1 MGATDGPGMTVAE
14 AEAFLYH
21 EVRLLDDRRLAEWN
35 DLFTEDG
42 VYALP
47 FTVDA
52 DPELDSML
60 LYDTALQRKMRVHQ
74 LLRYEHLAQS
84 PPSRTVHVVNNVEV
98 DNAGDDG
105 VVVHCN
111 IVVYEV
117 RPLDFQELQAGM
129 ASPRFIVGQCI
140 YRLQPFEQT
149 WKIAKKQVLLID
161 RELPLYNLSF
171 LV

>member
-1 MGATDGPGMTVAE
+1 MTVAD
-14 AEAFLYH
+14 AEAFLYR
-21 EVRLLDDRRLAEWN
+21 EVRLLDERRLNDWN

-47 FTVDA
+47 FTIDA

-60 LYDTALQRKMRVHQ
+60 LYDMPLQRRMRVHQ

-98 DNAGDDG
+98 EDG
-105 VVVHCN
+105 SDEIVVRCN
-111 IVVYEV
+111 MVVYEV

-140 YRLQPFEQT
+140 YRLQPFERS
-149 WKIAKKQVLLID
+149 WKIAEKLVLLID

-171 LV
+171 LL